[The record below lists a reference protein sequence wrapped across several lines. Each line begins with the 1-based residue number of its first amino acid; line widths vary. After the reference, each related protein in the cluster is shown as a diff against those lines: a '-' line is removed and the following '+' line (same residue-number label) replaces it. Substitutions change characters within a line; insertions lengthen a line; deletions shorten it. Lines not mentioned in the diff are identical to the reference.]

1 MYVAGCCI
9 CSGHAAFVGNP
20 FAMMYLSDMKKLFY
34 IFLCMWSIKAVAQD
48 SIARSFLVKTI
59 GPLPFLEYGSGDDR
73 LGGAKLS
80 YLDTN
85 VILKVVDSA
94 GTDYK
99 VQLSK
104 YHIAYVS
111 KANVVADST
120 LRLSNENLSGS
131 WTVSGEG
138 KYDLV
143 SISLPGRLPYKS
155 VQQISPSR
163 IVIDLYG
170 VTSNTN
176 WITQRG
182 TSTYIRSVWYEQ
194 PEDDVMRVFIELSK
208 PVHWGYSISYDS
220 LGSRLQVKV
229 KRPPERLR
237 LHDMVIAID
246 AGHGGTNLGASGK
259 SSKILEKNLTLQYAK
274 VLEKK
279 LQQRGATVVMT
290 RTSDVDVSQPERAAL
305 LRKAA
310 PDLLIS
316 IHFNSSG
323 NPVVSGTS
331 TYYRY
336 IGFQPLTQ
344 AILKRMLELDFNNYG
359 NIGGF
364 NFALSGPTEYPN
376 CLVEVGFLSNE
387 EEEKKLL
394 KKGFDEDVANK
405 ICRGI
410 VDWLKSID

>member
-1 MYVAGCCI
+1 
-9 CSGHAAFVGNP
+9 
-20 FAMMYLSDMKKLFY
+20 MKKLFY
-34 IFLCMWSIKAVAQD
+34 IFFCMWSMKAAAQD
-48 SIARSFLVKTI
+48 SAKSFLVKTI

-73 LGGAKLS
+73 LGGAKMT

-85 VILKVVDSA
+85 VVLKVVDSA
-94 GTDYK
+94 GPDYK

-120 LRLSNENLSGS
+120 LRLSSENLSGS
-131 WTVSGEG
+131 WSVSGEG

-143 SISLPGRLPYKS
+143 SISLPNRLPYKS

-163 IVIDLYG
+163 IAVDLYG

-182 TSTYIRSVWYEQ
+182 TSTYIRNVWYEQ
-194 PEDDVMRVFIELSK
+194 TEDDVMRVFIELGK

-220 LGSRLQVKV
+220 IGSRLQIKV
-229 KRPPERLR
+229 KRPPENLRLR
-237 LHDMVIAID
+237 NMVIAID
-246 AGHGGTNLGASGK
+246 AGHGGTNAGAAGK

-274 VLEKK
+274 VLEKI

-290 RTSDVDVSQPERAAL
+290 RTSDIDVTQPERAAL
-305 LRKAA
+305 LRKAE

-323 NPVVSGTS
+323 NPAVSGTS

-344 AILKRMLELDFNNYG
+344 AILKRMLELGFNNYG

-394 KKGFDEDVANK
+394 KKGFDEEVAAK

-410 VDWLKSID
+410 IDWLKSID

>member
-1 MYVAGCCI
+1 
-9 CSGHAAFVGNP
+9 
-20 FAMMYLSDMKKLFY
+20 MKKLFY
-34 IFLCMWSIKAVAQD
+34 IFFCMWSTKAVAQD
-48 SIARSFLVKTI
+48 STARSFLVKTI

-73 LGGAKLS
+73 LGGAKMT

-85 VILKVVDSA
+85 VVLKVVDSA
-94 GTDYK
+94 GPDYK

-120 LRLSNENLSGS
+120 LKLSSENLSGS
-131 WTVSGEG
+131 WSVSGEG

-143 SISLPGRLPYKS
+143 SISLPNRLPYKS

-163 IVIDLYG
+163 IAVDLYG

-182 TSTYIRSVWYEQ
+182 ISTYIRNVWYEQ
-194 PEDDVMRVFIELSK
+194 VEDDVMRVFIELGK

-220 LGSRLQVKV
+220 IGSRMQIKV
-229 KRPPERLR
+229 KRPPESLRLR
-237 LHDMVIAID
+237 NMVIAID
-246 AGHGGTNLGASGK
+246 AGHGGTNPGAAGK
-259 SSKILEKNLTLQYAK
+259 STKILEKNLTLQYAK
-274 VLEKK
+274 VLEKM

-290 RTSDVDVSQPERAAL
+290 RTSDVDVTQPERSAL
-305 LRKAA
+305 LRKAE

-316 IHFNSSG
+316 IHFNSAG
-323 NPVVSGTS
+323 NPAVSGTS

-344 AILKRMLELDFNNYG
+344 AILKRMLELGFNNYG

-387 EEEKKLL
+387 DEEKKLL
-394 KKGFDEDVANK
+394 KKGFDEEVAAK